1 MTGNVCNHKPLFKL
15 QPIEIVGTVVLTI
28 LMALA
33 VMSGIGGGGIIVP
46 LLMVFYKLQTKK
58 AIAVSGLT
66 ILIGS
71 ISRFVLTVN
80 ARHPSKDATC
90 IEYSV
95 TNVMLP
101 VVLIGS
107 VAGVFFNIIFPS
119 VIIQASLTLLLLFLS
134 IQSIFKARDIYRK
147 ENTEMEKA
155 NKVQPESEM
164 VKF

>member
-1 MTGNVCNHKPLFKL
+1 MKKSPDAGDICRHKSIFPI
-15 QPIEIVGTVVLTI
+15 QPIEIGGTIILTI

-46 LLMVFYKLQTKK
+46 LLMVFYKLETKK
-58 AIAVSGLT
+58 AIAVSGFT
-66 ILIGS
+66 ILTGS
-71 ISRFVLTVN
+71 IARFAMTYKQ
-80 ARHPSKDATC
+80 RHPKKDATC

-119 VIIQASLTLLLLFLS
+119 IIIQICLTCLLLFLS
-134 IQSIFKARDIYRK
+134 I
-147 ENTEMEKA
+147 
-155 NKVQPESEM
+155 
-164 VKF
+164 